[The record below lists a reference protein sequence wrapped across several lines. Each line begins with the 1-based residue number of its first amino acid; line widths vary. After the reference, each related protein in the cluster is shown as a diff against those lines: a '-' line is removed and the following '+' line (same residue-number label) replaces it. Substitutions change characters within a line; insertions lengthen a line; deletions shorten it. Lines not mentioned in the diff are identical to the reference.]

1 VGGIRVPLESIP
13 ASLTAHSTKHTLGM
27 EYRLKSESPRF
38 PMSEIAI
45 PYRMDAALE
54 RGIEGRGLSREDALS
69 LMEEGPIE
77 ALLETAAAVRDRFK
91 GRSVSYS
98 RKVFIPLTH
107 LCRDYCGYCTF
118 RADPQAGVQPYMT
131 PDEVLAVAEAG
142 RRAGCKE
149 ALFSLG
155 DQPERVFPEAKEFL
169 KKLGF
174 DRTLEYLAAMSEL
187 VLEKTG
193 LLPHSNPGLMG
204 AEDLRRLRETNVS
217 VGLMLESASPR
228 LLRVGGAHWKAP
240 DKVPSLR
247 IRTIENAGQLSMAF
261 TTGILMGIGE
271 TREERVDAL
280 LAIDSANKKY
290 GHIQEVIVQP
300 FRAKPD
306 IRMAEA
312 PEPSNEDLE
321 RTIAVARLLLGGEM
335 NIQSPPNLL
344 ADDYPDL
351 LKAGIND
358 WGGISPVT
366 KDFINPEA
374 AWPQI
379 ASLAAR
385 SAAAGFLLRERLA
398 IYPEFSFRPEFVSAR
413 LQPHVRR
420 LQVENGYARE
430 GV

>member
-1 VGGIRVPLESIP
+1 MRLAE
-13 ASLTAHSTKHTLGM
+13 TAISYGV
-27 EYRLKSESPRF
+27 
-38 PMSEIAI
+38 
-45 PYRMDAALE
+45 DAALE
-54 RGIEGRGLSREDALS
+54 RGLEGRGLSREDALR
-69 LMEEGPIE
+69 LMEEGPLQP
-77 ALLETAAAVRDRFK
+77 LLAAAAAVRDRSK

-118 RADPQAGVQPYMT
+118 RSDPKAGVPAFML

-142 RRAGCKE
+142 RSAGCKE

-155 DQPERVFPEAKEFL
+155 DQPERVFPEAKAFL

-193 LLPHSNPGLMG
+193 LLPHSNPGVMG
-204 AEDLRRLRETNVS
+204 IEDLRRLRETNVS

-228 LLRVGGAHWKAP
+228 LLQAGGAHWKAP

-261 TTGILMGIGE
+261 TTGILIGIGE
-271 TREERVDAL
+271 TLEERVDAL
-280 LAIDSANKKY
+280 LAIRTANQKY
-290 GHIQEVIVQP
+290 GHVQEVIVQP
-300 FRAKPD
+300 FRAKAD
-306 IRMAEA
+306 IRMALA
-312 PEPSNEDLE
+312 PEPSTEDLQ
-321 RTIAVARLLLGGEM
+321 RTIAVARLVFGGEM
-335 NIQSPPNLL
+335 NLQSPPNLL
-344 ADDYPDL
+344 SEDYPDL

-379 ASLAAR
+379 SSLAAR
-385 SAAAGFLLRERLA
+385 SAGAGFVLRERLA
-398 IYPEFSFRPEFVSAR
+398 IYPEFSSRPEFVDAR
-413 LQPHVRR
+413 LQPHLRKLR
-420 LQVENGYARE
+420 DENGYARE

>member
-1 VGGIRVPLESIP
+1 MEVPE
-13 ASLTAHSTKHTLGM
+13 M
-27 EYRLKSESPRF
+27 
-38 PMSEIAI
+38 AI
-45 PYRMDAALE
+45 PSHLDDALE
-54 RGIEGRGLSREDALS
+54 RASEGHKLSRGDALS
-69 LMEEGPIE
+69 LMEQGP
-77 ALLETAAAVRDRFK
+77 LETLLDAAAALRDRFK
-91 GRSVSYS
+91 GRTVSYS
-98 RKVFIPLTH
+98 KKVFIPLTH

-118 RADPQAGVQPYMT
+118 RADPQAGVQLYML
-131 PDEVLAVAEAG
+131 PDEVLMVAEAG

-155 DQPERVFPEAKEFL
+155 DKPERVFPEAKDFL

-174 DRTLEYLAAMSEL
+174 ESTLEYLAAMSEL

-193 LLPHSNPGLMG
+193 MLPHSNPGLMG
-204 AEDLRRLRETNVS
+204 ADDLRRLRETNVS

-228 LLRVGGAHWKAP
+228 LLRAGEAHWKAP

-247 IRTIENAGQLSMAF
+247 IRTIENAGLLSMAF
-261 TTGILMGIGE
+261 TTGILIGIGE
-271 TREERVDAL
+271 TLEERVDAL
-280 LAIDSANKKY
+280 LAIHSANQKY

-300 FRAKPD
+300 FRAKAD
-306 IRMAEA
+306 IRMAHA
-312 PEPSNEDLE
+312 PEPSTEELE
-321 RTIAVARLLLGGEM
+321 RTIAVARLILGGEM

-379 ASLAAR
+379 SSLGAR
-385 SAAAGFLLRERLA
+385 SAGAGFALRERLA
-398 IYPEFSFRPEFVSAR
+398 IYPEFSSRPEFVSTR
-413 LQPHVRR
+413 LQPHVRKF
-420 LQVENGYARE
+420 QAEDGYARE
-430 GV
+430 GE

>member
-1 VGGIRVPLESIP
+1 MEDGPLS
-13 ASLTAHSTKHTLGM
+13 
-27 EYRLKSESPRF
+27 
-38 PMSEIAI
+38 
-45 PYRMDAALE
+45 
-54 RGIEGRGLSREDALS
+54 
-69 LMEEGPIE
+69 
-77 ALLETAAAVRDRFK
+77 ALLETAAAVRNRFK
-91 GRSVSYS
+91 GNSVTYS

-118 RADPQAGVQPYMT
+118 RADPEVGVPAYMT

-155 DQPERVFPEAKEFL
+155 DQPELVFPEAKAFL

-174 DRTLEYLAAMSEL
+174 SRTLEYLAAMSEL

-204 AEDLRRLRETNVS
+204 IEDLRRLRETNVS

-228 LLRVGGAHWKAP
+228 LGRPGGAHWKAP

-247 IRTIENAGQLSMAF
+247 IRTIESAGQLSMAF
-261 TTGILMGIGE
+261 TTGILIGIGE
-271 TREERVDAL
+271 TPEERVDAL
-280 LAIDSANKKY
+280 LAIRSANEKY

-300 FRAKPD
+300 FRAKLD
-306 IRMAEA
+306 IRMAQA
-312 PEPSNEDLE
+312 PEPSKQDLE
-321 RTIAVARLLLGGEM
+321 RTIAVARLILGGKM
-335 NIQSPPNLL
+335 NLQSPPNLL
-344 ADDYPDL
+344 SKDYPDL

-379 ASLAAR
+379 SSLATR
-385 SAAAGFLLRERLA
+385 SAEGGFALRERLA
-398 IYPEFSFRPEFVSAR
+398 IYPEFSLRPEFVNPS
-413 LQPHVRR
+413 LQPHLRN
-420 LQVENGYARE
+420 LLAEDGYARE
-430 GV
+430 EAQKC

>member
-1 VGGIRVPLESIP
+1 MPGL
-13 ASLTAHSTKHTLGM
+13 AA
-27 EYRLKSESPRF
+27 
-38 PMSEIAI
+38 
-45 PYRMDAALE
+45 PYHVDAALQA
-54 RGIEGRGLSREDALS
+54 GMEGCGVTREDALS
-69 LMEEGPIE
+69 LINEAPLP
-77 ALLETAAAVRDRFK
+77 ALLDAGAAVRDHFK

-118 RADPQAGVQPYMT
+118 RADPQPGVQPYMT
-131 PDEVLAVAEAG
+131 ADEVLAVAEAG

-155 DQPERVFPEAKEFL
+155 DQPERVFPEAKDFL
-169 KKLGF
+169 KTLGF
-174 DRTLEYLAAMSEL
+174 DSTLQYLAAMCEL

-204 AEDLRRLRETNVS
+204 LDDLRRLRDTNIS

-228 LLRVGGAHWKAP
+228 LLRFGGAHWKAP

-247 IRTIENAGQLSMAF
+247 LRTIENAGELSMAF
-261 TTGILMGIGE
+261 TTGILIGIGE
-271 TREERVDAL
+271 TSEERVDAL
-280 LAIDSANKKY
+280 LAIRAAHERH
-290 GHIQEVIVQP
+290 GHIQEVIIQP

-306 IRMAEA
+306 IRMAQA
-312 PEPSNEDLE
+312 PEPSNEDLQ
-321 RTIAVARLLLGGEM
+321 RTIAVTRLILGGEM

-344 ADDYPDL
+344 SEDYPDL

-379 ASLAAR
+379 SSLAAR
-385 SAAAGFLLRERLA
+385 TANAGFVLRERLA
-398 IYPEFSFRPEFVSAR
+398 IYPEFSARQEFVNDR
-413 LQPHVRR
+413 LEPHIRKLR
-420 LQVENGYARE
+420 GDDGYARD
-430 GV
+430 GAQC

>member
-1 VGGIRVPLESIP
+1 MPNL
-13 ASLTAHSTKHTLGM
+13 
-27 EYRLKSESPRF
+27 
-38 PMSEIAI
+38 AI
-45 PYRMDAALE
+45 PSHVDSALE
-54 RGIEGRGLSREDALS
+54 RGLEGRGVSREDALS
-69 LMEEGPIE
+69 LMHDAPLG
-77 ALLETAAAVRDRFK
+77 ALLQTAAAVRDRFK
-91 GRSVSYS
+91 GCSVSYS

-118 RADPQAGVQPYMT
+118 RADPQAGVRPYMT

-169 KKLGF
+169 QTLGF
-174 DRTLEYLAAMSEL
+174 DTTLEYLAAMSEL
-187 VLEKTG
+187 VLTKTG

-204 AEDLRRLRETNVS
+204 EKDLRRLRETNVS
-217 VGLMLESASPR
+217 VGLMLENASTR
-228 LLRVGGAHWKAP
+228 LGRPGEAHWKAP
-240 DKVPSLR
+240 DKVPALR
-247 IRTIENAGQLSMAF
+247 LRTIETAGQLSMAF
-261 TTGILMGIGE
+261 TTGILIGIGE
-271 TREERVDAL
+271 TAEERVDAL
-280 LAIDSANKKY
+280 LAICAAHQKH

-306 IRMAEA
+306 IRMALA
-312 PEPSNEDLE
+312 PEPSNGDLL
-321 RTIAVARLLLGGEM
+321 RTIAVARLILGGKV

-344 ADDYPDL
+344 SEDYPDL

-379 ASLAAR
+379 SSLAERTAK
-385 SAAAGFLLRERLA
+385 AGFVLRERLA
-398 IYPEFSFRPEFVSAR
+398 IYPEFISAPEFSSRPEFINER
-413 LQPHVRR
+413 LRPFVRK
-420 LQVENGYARE
+420 LQGGDGYARGE
-430 GV
+430 CDSC

>member
-1 VGGIRVPLESIP
+1 MPETTV
-13 ASLTAHSTKHTLGM
+13 
-27 EYRLKSESPRF
+27 
-38 PMSEIAI
+38 
-45 PYRMDAALE
+45 PYRVDAALE
-54 RGIEGRGLSREDALS
+54 RGLEGCGLSREDALS
-69 LMEEGPIE
+69 LMDQGPLDP
-77 ALLETAAAVRDRFK
+77 LLEAAATVRDRFK

-118 RADPQAGVQPYMT
+118 RSDPQPGMQAYML

-174 DRTLEYLAAMSEL
+174 DRTLEYLAAMCEL

-193 LLPHSNPGLMG
+193 LLPHSNPGVMG
-204 AEDLRRLRETNVS
+204 ADDLRRLRETNVS

-228 LLRVGGAHWKAP
+228 LLRVGGPHWKAP

-247 IRTIENAGQLSMAF
+247 IRTIESAGQLSMAF
-261 TTGILMGIGE
+261 TTGILIGIGE
-271 TREERVDAL
+271 TPEERVDAL
-280 LAIDSANKKY
+280 LAIHAANQKY

-306 IRMAEA
+306 IRMAQA
-312 PEPSNEDLE
+312 PEPSTEELE
-321 RTIAVARLLLGGEM
+321 RTIAIARLILGGEM

-379 ASLAAR
+379 SSLSMR
-385 SAAAGFLLRERLA
+385 SADAGFVLRERLA
-398 IYPEFSFRPEFVSAR
+398 IYPEFAAKPEFVTAR
-413 LQPHVRR
+413 LQPHLRK
-420 LQVENGYARE
+420 LQAEDGYARE

>member
-1 VGGIRVPLESIP
+1 VP
-13 ASLTAHSTKHTLGM
+13 
-27 EYRLKSESPRF
+27 
-38 PMSEIAI
+38 EIAI
-45 PYRMDAALE
+45 PYRVETALE
-54 RGIEGRGLSREDALS
+54 RGIEGCGLSREHALA
-69 LMEEGPIE
+69 LMEEAPLD

-98 RKVFIPLTH
+98 KKVFIPLTH

-118 RADPQAGVQPYMT
+118 RADPQAGVQAYML

-142 RRAGCKE
+142 RKAGCKE

-174 DRTLEYLAAMSEL
+174 ERTLEYLAAMSEL

-193 LLPHSNPGLMG
+193 LLPHSNPGVMG
-204 AEDLRRLRETNVS
+204 ADDLRRLRETNVS

-247 IRTIENAGQLSMAF
+247 IRTIENAGKLSMAF
-261 TTGILMGIGE
+261 TTGILIGIGE
-271 TREERVDAL
+271 TPEERVDAL
-280 LAIDSANKKY
+280 LAIHSANQKY

-306 IRMAEA
+306 IRMAQA
-312 PEPSNEDLE
+312 PEPSTEELE
-321 RTIAVARLLLGGEM
+321 RTIAVARLILGGEM

-379 ASLAAR
+379 STLSVR
-385 SAAAGFLLRERLA
+385 SAGAGFVLRERLA
-398 IYPEFSFRPEFVSAR
+398 IYPEFSSKPEFVSAR
-413 LQPHVRR
+413 LQPHVWKLRA
-420 LQVENGYARE
+420 EDGYARE
-430 GV
+430 GSETC

>member
-1 VGGIRVPLESIP
+1 M
-13 ASLTAHSTKHTLGM
+13 A
-27 EYRLKSESPRF
+27 
-38 PMSEIAI
+38 EIAI
-45 PYRMDAALE
+45 PYCVETALE
-54 RGIEGRGLSREDALS
+54 SGIEGRGLAREDALS
-69 LMEEGPIE
+69 LMEEGPLE
-77 ALLETAAAVRDRFK
+77 ALLATAASVRDRFK

-118 RADPQAGVQPYMT
+118 RADPQPGVQPYML

-142 RRAGCKE
+142 RKAGCKE

-169 KKLGF
+169 KKLGY

-193 LLPHSNPGLMG
+193 LLPHSNPGVMG
-204 AEDLRRLRETNVS
+204 ADDLRRLRETNVS

-247 IRTIENAGQLSMAF
+247 IRTIESAGQLSMAF
-261 TTGILMGIGE
+261 TTGILIGIGE
-271 TREERVDAL
+271 TPEERVDAL
-280 LAIDSANKKY
+280 LAIRSAHRKY
-290 GHIQEVIVQP
+290 GHVQEVIVQP

-306 IRMAEA
+306 IRMAQA
-312 PEPSNEDLE
+312 PEPSTEDLE
-321 RTIAVARLLLGGEM
+321 RTIAVARLIFGGEM

-344 ADDYPDL
+344 SEDYPDL
-351 LKAGIND
+351 LQAGIND

-379 ASLAAR
+379 SSLAAR
-385 SAAAGFLLRERLA
+385 SAGVGFELRERLA
-398 IYPEFSFRPEFVSAR
+398 IYPEFGSRPEFVSAR
-413 LQPHVRR
+413 LQPHLRK
-420 LQVENGYARE
+420 LQSENGYARE

>member
-1 VGGIRVPLESIP
+1 
-13 ASLTAHSTKHTLGM
+13 
-27 EYRLKSESPRF
+27 
-38 PMSEIAI
+38 MSEIVI
-45 PYRMDAALE
+45 PYGVDAALE
-54 RGIEGRGLSREDALS
+54 RGIVGCGLSREEALR
-69 LMEEGPIE
+69 LMEEGPLPS
-77 ALLETAAAVRDRFK
+77 LLFAAAAVRDRSK

-98 RKVFIPLTH
+98 KKVFIPLTH

-118 RADPQAGVQPYMT
+118 RSDPQPGVAAYML
-131 PDEVLAVAEAG
+131 PEEVLAVAEAG
-142 RRAGCKE
+142 RSAGCKE

-174 DRTLEYLAAMSEL
+174 DSTLQYLAAMCEM
-187 VLEKTG
+187 VLEQTG

-204 AEDLRRLRETNVS
+204 VDDLRRLRETNVS

-228 LLRVGGAHWKAP
+228 LLRAGGAHWKAP

-261 TTGILMGIGE
+261 TTGILIGIGE
-271 TREERVDAL
+271 TLEERVDAL
-280 LAIDSANKKY
+280 LTIRSANEKY

-306 IRMAEA
+306 IRMALA
-312 PEPSNEDLE
+312 PEPSTEDLE
-321 RTIAVARLLLGGEM
+321 RTIAVARLILGGEM
-335 NIQSPPNLL
+335 NLQSPPNLL

-379 ASLAAR
+379 SSLEAR
-385 SAAAGFLLRERLA
+385 SAGAGFVLRERLA
-398 IYPEFSFRPEFVSAR
+398 IYPGFSSRPEFVTPR
-413 LQPHVRR
+413 LQPHVRK
-420 LQVENGYARE
+420 LQAENGYARE

>member
-1 VGGIRVPLESIP
+1 MAGL
-13 ASLTAHSTKHTLGM
+13 AA
-27 EYRLKSESPRF
+27 
-38 PMSEIAI
+38 
-45 PYRMDAALE
+45 PYHVDAALQV
-54 RGIEGRGLSREDALS
+54 GLEGCGVTRDDALS
-69 LMEEGPIE
+69 LINEAPLP
-77 ALLETAAAVRDRFK
+77 ALLDAAAAVRDRFK

-118 RADPQAGVQPYMT
+118 RADPQLGVQPYMT
-131 PDEVLAVAEAG
+131 ADEVLAVAEAG

-155 DQPERVFPEAKEFL
+155 DQPERVFPEAKDFL
-169 KKLGF
+169 KALGF
-174 DRTLEYLAAMSEL
+174 GSTLEYLAAMCEL

-204 AEDLRRLRETNVS
+204 LDDLRRLRETNVS
-217 VGLMLESASPR
+217 AGLMLESASPR
-228 LLRVGGAHWKAP
+228 LLRLGGPHWKAP

-247 IRTIENAGQLSMAF
+247 LRTIENAGELSMAF
-261 TTGILMGIGE
+261 TTGILIGIGE
-271 TREERVDAL
+271 TPEERVDAL
-280 LAIDSANKKY
+280 LAIRAAHEKH
-290 GHIQEVIVQP
+290 GHIQEVIIQP

-306 IRMAEA
+306 IRMAQA
-312 PEPSNEDLE
+312 PEPSNDDLQ
-321 RTIAVARLLLGGEM
+321 RTIAVARLILGGEM

-344 ADDYPDL
+344 SEDYPDL

-379 ASLAAR
+379 SSLAAR
-385 SAAAGFLLRERLA
+385 TASAGFVLRERLA
-398 IYPEFSFRPEFVSAR
+398 IYPEFSARKEFVNDR
-413 LQPHVRR
+413 LEPHVRELR
-420 LQVENGYARE
+420 GDDGYARD
-430 GV
+430 GAQC

>member
-1 VGGIRVPLESIP
+1 
-13 ASLTAHSTKHTLGM
+13 
-27 EYRLKSESPRF
+27 
-38 PMSEIAI
+38 MSEIAI
-45 PYRMDAALE
+45 PYRVDTALE
-54 RGIEGRGLSREDALS
+54 RGLEGRGLSREDALS
-69 LMEEGPIE
+69 LIDEAPLD
-77 ALLETAAAVRDRFK
+77 ALLETGATVRDRSK

-118 RADPQAGVQPYMT
+118 RSDPQPGMQAYML
-131 PDEVLAVAEAG
+131 PDDVLAVAEAG

-155 DQPERVFPEAKEFL
+155 DQPERIFPEAKEFL

-174 DRTLEYLAAMSEL
+174 ERTLEYLAAMCEL

-193 LLPHSNPGLMG
+193 LLPHSNPGVMG
-204 AEDLRRLRETNVS
+204 TDDLRRLRETNVS

-261 TTGILMGIGE
+261 TTGILIGIGE
-271 TREERVDAL
+271 TTEERVDAL
-280 LAIDSANKKY
+280 LAIHSANQKY

-306 IRMAEA
+306 IRMAQA
-312 PEPSNEDLE
+312 PEPSTEDLE
-321 RTIAVARLLLGGEM
+321 RTIAVARLILGGEM
-335 NIQSPPNLL
+335 NLQSPPNLL
-344 ADDYPDL
+344 AEDYPDL

-379 ASLAAR
+379 SSLAAR
-385 SAAAGFLLRERLA
+385 SAGAGFVLRERLA
-398 IYPEFSFRPEFVSAR
+398 IYPEFSSRPEFVNAR
-413 LQPHVRR
+413 LQPHVRK
-420 LQVENGYARE
+420 LQAEDGYARE